1 MKTKIVLILVSLLS
15 QFCFS
20 QIESRIPLK
29 GQVRNDLAPVEN
41 VIVFNV
47 NSQTGTIVNNYG
59 FFSIAAKV
67 NDTLVFSSLVFKS
80 KKIVLSE
87 KEFIVPQFVV
97 KMDIFTNELAEVL
110 VLAKKEVNPVSG
122 GTQKYVDMKFFDDE
136 RSSPKNTVM
145 PRDGSIEMGMDFVRI
160 YKDVL
165 KILRKNNP
173 EKADFY
179 KDTSFSELA
188 LKRVNY
194 SFFANTLKL
203 KDDEIKLFLVFCEN
217 DSKSRSLMAPSNQF
231 QLIDFLISK
240 NKEYKRITT
249 FEK

>member
-1 MKTKIVLILVSLLS
+1 MEELGIGRPSTYASVLSVLRDRQYVTIDKNRFIPEDKGRIVTCFLEDHFKKYVEYDFTADLEEKLDLVS
-15 QFCFS
+15 
-20 QIESRIPLK
+20 
-29 GQVRNDLAPVEN
+29 
-41 VIVFNV
+41 
-47 NSQTGTIVNNYG
+47 NS
-59 FFSIAAKV
+59 
-67 NDTLVFSSLVFKS
+67 
-80 KKIVLSE
+80 
-87 KEFIVPQFVV
+87 
-97 KMDIFTNELAEVL
+97 ELA
-110 VLAKKEVNPVSG
+110 
-122 GTQKYVDMKFFDDE
+122 
-136 RSSPKNTVM
+136 
-145 PRDGSIEMGMDFVRI
+145 